1 VERASRILVIE
12 DSKTQALKLQWMLE
26 QEGCEV
32 VCAETA
38 ELALEALNQG
48 VPDLVIV
55 DYHLPGVR
63 GDEVCRRIRR
73 NMSTRGIAIL
83 MLTAEE
89 TEAAELH
96 GLEAGADDYIS
107 KSVDDSILLLRVRS
121 LLRKSSS
128 EASLLFGLDSALS
141 SARLLAVDDSP
152 TYLQFLTEELRS
164 EGYRVET
171 ASGGAAALEMFTAG
185 SFDAVLLD
193 LMMPGM
199 DGIEACKRI
208 VEARRSLETPAVILM
223 LTARE
228 DKEDMTRGL
237 EAGADDF
244 VGKSSDLAVLKA
256 RIRALLRRK
265 FFQEENHRI
274 ARELRNKE
282 LEAVHAR
289 AERAAAETRAALAE
303 ELNRTNDQLK
313 ESENRFRQLTE
324 NIDQIFWLFDPRS
337 DQIIYISPS
346 YEKISGRAAKDAYG
360 SAGAFLD
367 VVHLEDLARTLGAF
381 PKRALGTYDEEFRIV
396 RPDGSVRWIRDRA
409 FPIRDKAGEVYRVA
423 GIADDVSERRQ
434 VAEALSEAKHAAE
447 AASTAKGEF
456 LANMSHEIRTP
467 MNGVIG
473 MTSLLMDTDLTSE
486 QRDFADTIRSSG
498 QALLTI
504 INDILDFSKIEA
516 GMLQIEKQPTDVRKC
531 VEAALDVVALRAAE
545 KGLDLAC
552 VYSDSTPL
560 GLLTDVTRIRQIL
573 VNLLSNAVKFTEKG
587 EVVLS
592 VTTRPRADHVLETR
606 FEVRDTGIGIPADR
620 LNRLFKSFS
629 QVDSSTSRQFGGTG
643 LGLAISKKL
652 AEMLGGEIGVESAA
666 GRGSTCIF
674 TNAAEAA
681 PVPPPA
687 YAIGRD
693 ARLAGVRILAVDDSP
708 TNLGV
713 VTALS
718 APWGVTVQA
727 TTQAAEAL
735 EWIRRGDSFH
745 AAIVDMQMPSA
756 AGPALVHE
764 LRTHRD
770 AAALPLILLTS
781 LGRPPGRGLADCAAT
796 LVQPIKPQALF
807 DALLTACAKEASRL
821 KRSATVRQF
830 DATMGARFPMRILLA
845 EDNVTNQKVTS
856 VMLRRLGYAV
866 DIVGNGREALE
877 ALRRRPYDLVLMDV
891 HMPEMDG
898 LEATQTIC
906 REWSAGQKP
915 EIVAMTA
922 SALPEDV
929 QQCLAAG
936 MNAVVTKPVSIDELR
951 TLLESV
957 AGRRRHAASAVV

>member
-1 VERASRILVIE
+1 
-12 DSKTQALKLQWMLE
+12 
-26 QEGCEV
+26 
-32 VCAETA
+32 
-38 ELALEALNQG
+38 
-48 VPDLVIV
+48 
-55 DYHLPGVR
+55 
-63 GDEVCRRIRR
+63 
-73 NMSTRGIAIL
+73 MSTRGIAIL

-107 KSVDDSILLLRVRS
+107 KSVDDNILMLRVRA

-128 EASLLFGLDSALS
+128 EAPLLFGLESALS
-141 SARLLAVDDSP
+141 SARLLAVDDSA

-171 ASGGAAALEMFTAG
+171 ASHGAMALEMFTRD
-185 SFDAVLLD
+185 SYDAVLLD

-208 VEARRSLETPAVILM
+208 VDARRSLETPAVILM

-265 FFQEENHRI
+265 FFQEENQRI
-274 ARELRNKE
+274 ARELRSKE
-282 LEAVHAR
+282 LETVQAR
-289 AERAAAETRAALAE
+289 AEQAAAEARAALAE
-303 ELNRTNDQLK
+303 ELNRANNQLK
-313 ESENRFRQLTE
+313 ESETRFRQLTE

-337 DQIIYISPS
+337 DEIIYISPS
-346 YEKISGRAAKDAYG
+346 YEKISGRSAEDAHG

-367 VVHLEDLARTLGAF
+367 VVHLEDLARTLNAF
-381 PKRALGTYDEEFRIV
+381 PKRARGTYDEEFRIV

-423 GIADDVSERRQ
+423 GIADDVSERRR
-434 VAEALSEAKHAAE
+434 VAEALSEAKRAAE

-473 MTSLLMDTDLTSE
+473 MTSLLLDTDLTPE
-486 QRDFADTIRSSG
+486 QRDFADTIQTSG

-516 GMLQIEKQPTDVRKC
+516 GMMQIEKHPTDVRKC
-531 VEAALDVVALRAAE
+531 IESALDVVALKAAE

-552 VYSDSTPL
+552 LYSDSTPL

-592 VTTRPRADHVLETR
+592 VTTHTRADQWLETR
-606 FEVRDTGIGIPADR
+606 FEVRDTGIGIPEDG

-629 QVDSSTSRQFGGTG
+629 QVDSSTSRRFGGTG
-643 LGLAISKKL
+643 LGLAISKTL
-652 AEMLGGEIGVESAA
+652 AEMLGGEIGVESIA
-666 GRGSTCIF
+666 GQGSTFFF
-674 TNAAEAA
+674 TVVAEAA
-681 PVPPPA
+681 PIPA
-687 YAIGRD
+687 PGYAIGHD
-693 ARLAGVRILAVDDSP
+693 VRLAGVRLLVLDQNP
-708 TNLGV
+708 TNLSV
-713 VTALS
+713 VTSLA
-718 APWGVTVQA
+718 APWGVTLQ
-727 TTQAAEAL
+727 TTTRPGDAL
-735 EWIRRGDSFH
+735 EWIRRGDPFH
-745 AAIVDMQMPSA
+745 AAMVDARMTADAPS
-756 AGPALVHE
+756 LLQE
-764 LRTHRD
+764 LRTLRD
-770 AAALPLILLTS
+770 AQALPLILSTS
-781 LGRPPGRGLADCAAT
+781 LGRPAGIALTDCAAT
-796 LVQPIKPQALF
+796 LVHPIKPRPLF
-807 DALLTACAKEASRL
+807 DALLTVCTKDPSRL
-821 KRSATVRQF
+821 KRSAIVRQF
-830 DATMGARFPMRILLA
+830 DATMGARVPMRILLA
-845 EDNVTNQKVTS
+845 EDNITNQKVTS
-856 VMLRRLGYAV
+856 IMLRRLGYAV
-866 DIVGNGREALE
+866 DIVCNGREAIE
-877 ALRRRPYDLVLMDV
+877 ALRRRFYDLVLMDV

-898 LEATQTIC
+898 LTATQTVC
-906 REWSAGQKP
+906 REWPPSQKP

-936 MNAVVTKPVSIDELR
+936 MDAVVTKPVSIDELR
-951 TLLESV
+951 ALLDGAAS
-957 AGRRRHAASAVV
+957 RRRHAASVVM